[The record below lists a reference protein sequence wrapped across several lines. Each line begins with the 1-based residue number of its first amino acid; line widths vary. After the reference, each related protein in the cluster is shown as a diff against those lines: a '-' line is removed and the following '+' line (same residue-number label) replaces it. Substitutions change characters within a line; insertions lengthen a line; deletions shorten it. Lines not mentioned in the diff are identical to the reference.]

1 MDVDVKK
8 RNGPLRARAGAGRVV
23 SACHWSLLS
32 SVRTRKITSS
42 AVQDKSGA
50 RWNYTIG
57 RSGRE
62 QRAVAAHW
70 TIRSRRQTGRARA
83 RGRAGDRLAPSTAE
97 RPSRLRTP
105 DLHTHQQGNLR
116 LGAPR
121 TDAAP
126 QALVRCGAARTL
138 FREEEA
144 VCGHEHRA
152 PKQAGRSVGRCR
164 RRRLHPDRR
173 QEPAGSAGR
182 TALSSERLGMG
193 GKRT

>member
-105 DLHTHQQGNLR
+105 DLHTHQEGNLR
-116 LGAPR
+116 LRAPR

-126 QALVRCGAARTL
+126 QASGSCSLRGGEGVVPRKRRLFVVTSTEHRNRQGAASV
-138 FREEEA
+138 A
-144 VCGHEHRA
+144 VA
-152 PKQAGRSVGRCR
+152 VVVVG
-164 RRRLHPDRR
+164 
-173 QEPAGSAGR
+173 
-182 TALSSERLGMG
+182 
-193 GKRT
+193 